1 MENLIEIIPSFEIQL
16 GKEINP
22 DLFDQVRQLEKQRN
36 LFLQK
41 QISFEDYCDAIAIA
55 CNSDEYLDE
64 IDNRLDQWR

>member
-55 CNSDEYLDE
+55 CNIDEYLDE